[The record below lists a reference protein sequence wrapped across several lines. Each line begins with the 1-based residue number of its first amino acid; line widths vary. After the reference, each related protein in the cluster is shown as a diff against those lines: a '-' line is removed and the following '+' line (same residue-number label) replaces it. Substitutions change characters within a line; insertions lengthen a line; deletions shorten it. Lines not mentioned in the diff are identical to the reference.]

1 MRRMTRLSASSDIKD
16 NEGGMTCR
24 ARMGEESPDRKG
36 HPAVEST
43 GGSNLTD
50 AVTENY
56 RPQG

>member
-1 MRRMTRLSASSDIKD
+1 MHRMTRPRENSATN

-24 ARMGEESPDRKG
+24 ALMGEESPDRKG

-56 RPQG
+56 RPAG

>member
-1 MRRMTRLSASSDIKD
+1 
-16 NEGGMTCR
+16 MTCR